1 MPAGRSRR
9 PRAFSVTD
17 PSTVGCRLTEKSA
30 GETAIVG
37 LPRRDVR
44 LVGEGDAASVVV
56 TYGQG
61 LGAIVVVQRDAPKSS
76 KSGGVTDSLPT
87 VSLDGVSAHELA
99 TQLGTIIAWEHNGV
113 SWTLAG
119 SIPAAAAEAAAREL
133 R

>member
-1 MPAGRSRR
+1 MTGLADVQAKAGFAVVAPA
-9 PRAFSVTD
+9 T
-17 PSTVGCRLTEKSA
+17 L
-30 GETAIVG
+30 VG

-44 LVGEGDAASVVV
+44 LVGEGDSASVVV
-56 TYGQG
+56 MYGQG

-99 TQLGTIIAWEHNGV
+99 TQLGTIVAWEHNGV